1 MESVGSEL
9 IVRLREL
16 FKKMEASRIRLR
28 PILADIAASIDK
40 GFFLDA
46 DSEEVNLLLKQI
58 LEAQEKFS
66 NIEQTKR
73 AATSGKLELVDK
85 VLSDLEQ
92 NSMREEI
99 VQVLSRI
106 STIVLDSQE
115 PKMVESVRKVKLQAE
130 RIKNN
135 SIKTDMVHLSKL
147 AERFVLL
154 DEIISD
160 DNTISTEK
168 YLEVVPHFTD
178 NPILLMALSQ
188 NKLHFPRP
196 VEPEPAVE
204 IELLPEPVEVK
215 PEKKPTFNP
224 TAHAVSAVN
233 VKFRSIKPPPD
244 LSLVVYD
251 EKSFEIEKSA
261 VKKNFSVKSFN
272 NKLHE
277 MLDSSD
283 PSPIFRI
290 FMEAR
295 VFFKSNSESLKAS
308 GKFSKKLSVF
318 IPTILE
324 KLFAWGIADK
334 VTWRERQF
342 YYLNN
347 AGYELCSRVFRNIRT
362 SQNSNEND
370 FETLIRAIKYSS
382 MKIAES
388 KIKDGLRINF
398 EYHTNIPFARAER
411 KFDGDSTQVLLMF
424 SLNLLGENWNEG
436 IAKFRMLIEHE
447 ISQNNEVKAVF
458 VFTFKVEDLPWMK
471 MFDTVKFK
479 TIRFFMCTPEKIYA
493 PNGVDLEFDEW
504 LKISRFGRPSL
515 RRVRKSPNL
524 KDSED
529 EKNKKLDVNIPL
541 PLEQEEPKI
550 DSDAQ
555 IVETEEV
562 AEPAFNEISNEEVS
576 KKFFDDFLD
585 DDDDDDSVEEDD
597 FDDEEDLDED
607 EEPPIEKI
615 DEEVTT
621 IDIKSTLDSEEKNFK
636 LPVAEKKS
644 APVVEEK
651 VTAPA
656 EVEVTTIEND
666 LAKVDSVTGVTNL
679 FRIGAKSRAMLALH
693 ALKDFIAQTEPDND
707 NWAAYLADEIG
718 FILDD
723 PLSAQVTRH
732 IDPFTFWTGA
742 VEIPKANVGKTFDYL
757 NLAAMIKCFFAP
769 LDPTSYQI
777 QKSWRQLNEDKSNT
791 ALRNYPAAKNLISL
805 FNGFTEKTHRAFAD
819 CLVGAGNSNED
830 NFQLALAQVE
840 KAENISDS
848 ILHSDVNHRRV
859 KDLIN
864 QLFSINGLV
873 RKYLDVKEY
882 SADEILSFCR
892 TFEDTD
898 LSVILS
904 ESGAHIDE
912 ELFSEKIISDYLDR
926 IWNNPKVQ
934 LVRKEREP
942 FKGPKRKRVTEI
954 MKQCLTAL
962 LSYVYAKRNLDEST
976 TTGKPSAPVDKA
988 IENLDDLKKQMSKD
1002 KKLNLGQIIFKLF
1015 IENLEK
1021 KLNGENVALIYNE
1034 CILTANYIELENGLP
1049 TINSFGVE
1057 EFSLKNRVMNFEADM
1072 KGKTFDESLKSAYE
1086 TSLKN
1091 YDCGILQH
1099 LTKFYLPQL
1108 NVPEEEI
1115 KRKISG
1121 LDRQVDKQIDR
1132 VYAEFLSDLEL
1143 ARNYSRITDQEKIEF
1158 YIDAVVE
1165 ARKHFMQTKNAGL
1178 FQNFINA
1185 CNQSINKTSI
1195 PHKNALTK
1203 RLKKLEETLEQH
1215 LSSGET
1221 LETRYPIITNIRRQ
1235 IELMNLTVAEDYMN
1249 RLETEGG
1256 NLLTEL
1262 DVTGY
1267 DLSTLETFL
1276 NDYETLYRSISSANG
1291 SVEGAFKQRVHT
1303 NRPNRETQ
1311 DALDF
1316 LRGWQGIHSGQTTAI
1331 ENAVIDI
1338 LKHLGYDGGRIT
1350 ARNFDAL
1357 NQKSYTISFDE
1368 PIKARESY
1376 PHPFAVF
1383 GTEIYSKGLEV
1394 IYLGANRRYDNIAQ
1408 VLGEMTV
1415 DRGTICLA
1423 DVAMT
1428 LPERRSLAKI
1438 MKLTTNL
1445 KNVLVLDKVMALYLA
1460 SFDDATRGKR
1470 MLQTV
1475 LPFSRVQPYTTG
1487 GVVAPEMFIGRSEE
1501 LDQIRD
1507 MKGPVFVYGG
1517 RQLGKSALL
1526 RQVRNIEHNPRQLNY
1541 AFFIDLKNLDSEQTL
1556 KKITYELSN
1565 AKLIGE
1571 VQNWEEF
1578 SYKMHKLLNGQ
1589 FGGID
1594 KPRKLLLLMDESDT
1608 FLSQKDSEKA
1618 INVLRELLVTFN
1630 GQFKFVLAGLH
1641 KVIRFEQ
1648 NSSFGNL
1655 NHISVLPFK
1664 PSDAMELLVKP
1675 MSWLGFRISDE
1686 SLISAIFSRT
1696 NYYPGSIQYY
1706 CKMLVDAVGA
1716 NYTKQN
1722 FDVVKNP
1729 PYTLDDEYLK
1739 NVLGNREFQEEIRQ
1753 KFQITLCLDDDNY
1766 YEILALAVAMAY
1778 YENGRPIG
1786 VSLTDIKDYCLM
1798 CGVEKIGKL
1807 SDNEL
1812 LSLLDEMVTLNIL
1825 RRADGKFEFNRYAF
1839 WHMMGTVEEANKKL
1853 DSYGTLGARA

>member
-1 MESVGSEL
+1 MESAGSEL

-16 FKKMEASRIRLR
+16 FRQMESSRIRLR

-40 GFFLDA
+40 GFFIDA
-46 DSEEVNLLLKQI
+46 DSDEVNTLLKQI

-66 NIEQTKR
+66 SVEQTKR
-73 AATSGKLELVDK
+73 AAGLGKVEQVDK
-85 VLSDLEQ
+85 ALANLEQ
-92 NSMREEI
+92 ISRREELFQI
-99 VQVLSRI
+99 LSRI
-106 STIVLDSQE
+106 STIVLDSDE

-130 RIKNN
+130 HIKNKAGRADI
-135 SIKTDMVHLSKL
+135 SHFSKL

-154 DEIISD
+154 DEIISS
-160 DNTISTEK
+160 NESLSTEK
-168 YLEVVPHFTD
+168 YLEAVQQFPD

-188 NKLHFPRP
+188 SKLHFPGANITEI
-196 VEPEPAVE
+196 VEDEPPKKDDVTAD
-204 IELLPEPVEVK
+204 
-215 PEKKPTFNP
+215 KKPSLTP
-224 TAHAVSAVN
+224 TIYTISAVN
-233 VKFRSIKPPPD
+233 IKFKKIKPPPD
-244 LSLVVYD
+244 LSLVLYD
-251 EKSFEIEKSA
+251 EKSFEIERTPA
-261 VKKNFSVKSFN
+261 KKNFSVKSFH

-277 MLDSSD
+277 LIDTSD
-283 PSPIFRI
+283 PSPIFKI
-290 FMEAR
+290 FMDAR
-295 VFFKSNSESLKAS
+295 VFFKTSPINLKVT
-308 GKFSKKLSVF
+308 GKFTKKLAIFV
-318 IPTILE
+318 PMILE
-324 KLFAWGIADK
+324 KLFSWGIADK
-334 VTWRERQF
+334 VLWRGQQF
-342 YYLNN
+342 YYMNN
-347 AGYELCSRVFRNIRT
+347 FGYELCSRAFRNIRT
-362 SQNSNEND
+362 STQNTSEDD
-370 FETLIRAIKYSS
+370 FTTMIRAIKYST
-382 MKIAES
+382 MKITEI
-388 KIKDGLRINF
+388 KIKDTFRINF
-398 EYHTNIPFARAER
+398 EYAANFPFARAER
-411 KFDGDSTQVLLMF
+411 KFDGDTTQVLLMM
-424 SLNLLGENWNEG
+424 SLYLLGEDWAEG
-436 IAKFRMLIEHE
+436 IARFRMLIERE
-447 ISQNNEVKAVF
+447 INEGNDIKAVF
-458 VFTFKVEDLPWMK
+458 VFTFDAADLQWLK
-471 MFDTVKFK
+471 LFDTVKFK
-479 TIRFFMCTPEKIYA
+479 GIKFFMCTPEKFFDA
-493 PNGVDLEFDEW
+493 TGKELEFDDW
-504 LKISRFGRPSL
+504 LIISRFGRPSFK
-515 RRVRKSPNL
+515 RIKKSPL
-524 KDSED
+524 FKDGED
-529 EKNKKLDVNIPL
+529 EKNKPADLNVPL
-541 PLEQEEPKI
+541 QAPLFNDDDEPKFFYGNES
-550 DSDAQ
+550 SDD
-555 IVETEEV
+555 ISENL
-562 AEPAFNEISNEEVS
+562 NEIPTDI
-576 KKFFDDFLD
+576 FD
-585 DDDDDDSVEEDD
+585 DDDEESPTENEVDETPAEIEVKTIQVESNLPE
-597 FDDEEDLDED
+597 
-607 EEPPIEKI
+607 
-615 DEEVTT
+615 
-621 IDIKSTLDSEEKNFK
+621 EEKNFK
-636 LPVAEKKS
+636 LPVSVEKPAPAAEKVAAVS
-644 APVVEEK
+644 
-651 VTAPA
+651 
-656 EVEVTTIEND
+656 EVELTIEND
-666 LAKVDSVTGVTNL
+666 LAKVDGVTGITNL
-679 FRIGAKSRAMLALH
+679 FKAGAKSRGMLALH
-693 ALKDFIAQTEPDND
+693 ALKDFIAQTEPDIE
-707 NWAAYLADEIG
+707 NWAAYLTDEIG
-718 FILDD
+718 FILND
-723 PLSAQVTRH
+723 PLSTQVTRH
-732 IDPFTFWTGA
+732 VDPFSFWTGE

-769 LDPTSYQI
+769 PDPTSYQL

-791 ALRNYPAAKNLISL
+791 ALRTYPAAKNLISL
-805 FNGFTEKTHRAFAD
+805 FNNFTEKTHHAFAD
-819 CLVGAGNSNED
+819 CLIGAGNSNED
-830 NFQLALAQVE
+830 NLKAAISQV
-840 KAENISDS
+840 KVAENIADS

-859 KDLIN
+859 KDVIQ
-864 QLFSINGLV
+864 QLFSNNGLV
-873 RKYLDVKEY
+873 RKYLSVDDY
-882 SADEILSFCR
+882 STEEILNFCKM
-892 TFEDTD
+892 FEDTD
-898 LSVILS
+898 LNAVIS
-904 ESGAHIDE
+904 DIGAQIDE
-912 ELFSEKIISDYLDR
+912 ELFSEKIIGEYLDR

-942 FKGPKRKRVTEI
+942 FKGPKRRRVTEI

-962 LSYVYAKRNLDEST
+962 LNYVYAKKNLDSSS
-976 TTGKPSAPVDKA
+976 TTGKPSAPVERA
-988 IENLDDLKKQMSKD
+988 IESLDDLKKQMSRD

-1015 IENLEK
+1015 IDNLES
-1021 KLNGENVALIYNE
+1021 KLNGENVSLVYNE

-1072 KGKTFDESLKSAYE
+1072 KGKTFNEVLKSAYE

-1099 LTKFYLPQL
+1099 LAKFFLTQL
-1108 NVPEEEI
+1108 NVTDEEI

-1121 LDRQVDKQIDR
+1121 LDRQVDRQIER

-1158 YIDAVVE
+1158 YINAAVN
-1165 ARKHFMQTKNAGL
+1165 ARQHYMQTKNAGL
-1178 FQNFINA
+1178 FQRFIDA
-1185 CNQSINKTSI
+1185 CNESINKTSI
-1195 PHKNALTK
+1195 PQKNALTK
-1203 RLKKLEETLEQH
+1203 RLKKLEESLEKN
-1215 LSSGET
+1215 LNADET
-1221 LETRYPIITNIRRQ
+1221 LETRYPIIANIRRQ

-1267 DLSTLETFL
+1267 DLSTLENFI
-1276 NDYETLYRSISSANG
+1276 NDYETLYRAIQSANG
-1291 SVEGAFKQRVHT
+1291 SVEGAFKQRFHS
-1303 NRPNRETQ
+1303 NRVNRATQ
-1311 DALDF
+1311 DAIDF
-1316 LRGWQGIHSGQTTAI
+1316 LHGWQGIHSGQTTAI
-1331 ENAVIDI
+1331 ENSVIEI
-1338 LKHLGYDGGRIT
+1338 LKHIGYDGGRIT

-1376 PHPFAVF
+1376 PHPFAIF

-1445 KNVLVLDKVMALYLA
+1445 KNVLVIDKVMALYLA
-1460 SFDDATRGKR
+1460 NFDEANRGKR

-1507 MKGPVFVYGG
+1507 MSGPVFVYGG

-1541 AFFIDLKNLDSEQTL
+1541 AFFIDLKNLDSDQTL
-1556 KKITYELSN
+1556 KKIVYELSN

-1571 VQNWEEF
+1571 VNNWEEF
-1578 SYKMHKLLNGQ
+1578 SFKMHKLLNGQ

-1594 KPRKLLLLMDESDT
+1594 KPKKLLLLMDESDT

-1618 INVLRELLVTFN
+1618 INVLRELFVTFN

-1786 VSLTDIKDYCLM
+1786 VSLSDIKDYCLM

-1807 SDNEL
+1807 SDAEI

-1853 DSYGTLGARA
+1853 DSYGTLGTRS

>member
-40 GFFLDA
+40 GFFIDA
-46 DSEEVNLLLKQI
+46 DSDEVNALLKQI

-66 NIEQTKR
+66 TIEQTKR
-73 AATSGKLELVDK
+73 AANSGKIEQVDK
-85 VLSDLEQ
+85 TLANLEQ

-99 VQVLSRI
+99 LQVLSKI
-106 STIVLDSQE
+106 STIVLDSHE
-115 PKMVESVRKVKLQAE
+115 PKMMESVKKVKLQAE
-130 RIKNN
+130 HIKNKAVK
-135 SIKTDMVHLSKL
+135 IDMAHFSKL

-160 DNTISTEK
+160 DETLSTEK
-168 YLEVVPHFTD
+168 YLEAVQQFPD

-188 NKLHFPRP
+188 GKLHFPRP
-196 VEPEPAVE
+196 VKAESVE
-204 IELLPEPVEVK
+204 IEPPPEKVEVK
-215 PEKKPTFNP
+215 PAVEKKVTLTPNS
-224 TAHAVSAVN
+224 HAVSAVN
-233 VKFRSIKPPPD
+233 VKYKKIKPPPD
-244 LSLVVYD
+244 LSLVIYN
-251 EKSFEIEKSA
+251 EKSFVIEKSPA
-261 VKKNFSVKSFN
+261 KKNFSVKSFN

-277 MLDSSD
+277 LLDSSD

-290 FMEAR
+290 FMESR
-295 VFFKSNSESLKAS
+295 IFFKTNPENHKS
-308 GKFSKKLSVF
+308 GGRLTKKLSVF
-318 IPTILE
+318 VPTILE
-324 KLFAWGIADK
+324 KLFTWGIADK
-334 VTWRERQF
+334 VTWRDCQF

-362 SQNSNEND
+362 TQNSSED
-370 FETLIRAIKYSS
+370 DLTTLIHAIKYSS
-382 MKIAES
+382 MKIAEA
-388 KIKDGLRINF
+388 KIREGLRITF
-398 EYHTNIPFARAER
+398 DYHVNLPFARAER
-411 KFDGDSTQVLLMF
+411 KFDGDTTQVLLML
-424 SLNLLGENWNEG
+424 SLNLLGENWAEG
-436 IAKFRMLIEHE
+436 IAKFRMLIDNE
-447 ISQNNEVKAVF
+447 INKNYEVKAVF
-458 VFTFKVEDLPWMK
+458 VFTFKVEDFSWVKL
-471 MFDTVKFK
+471 FDIIKFK
-479 TIRFFMCTPEKIYA
+479 GINFFMCTPEKLYS
-493 PNGVDLEFDEW
+493 PNGMDLDFEEW
-504 LKISRFGRPSL
+504 LAISRFGRPSL
-515 RRVRKSPNL
+515 KRIKKSSNF
-524 KDSED
+524 KESED
-529 EKNKKLDVNIPL
+529 EKNKSVDVNIPL
-541 PLEQEEPKI
+541 PLEESTINDEPVDEKSKL
-550 DSDAQ
+550 DEPELYE
-555 IVETEEV
+555 VEK
-562 AEPAFNEISNEEVS
+562 N
-576 KKFFDDFLD
+576 FFSEND
-585 DDDDDDSVEEDD
+585 DDELVDED
-597 FDDEEDLDED
+597 FADED
-607 EEPPIEKI
+607 EPIETSAV
-615 DEEVTT
+615 EVET
-621 IDIKSTLDSEEKNFK
+621 IDVEESLPVENQNFNSPVAVKKSEPVIEEKI
-636 LPVAEKKS
+636 
-644 APVVEEK
+644 APVS
-651 VTAPA
+651 
-656 EVEVTTIEND
+656 EVESAIEND
-666 LAKVDSVTGVTNL
+666 LAKVDSVTGITNL
-679 FRIGAKSRAMLALH
+679 FKVGAKSRAMLALH
-693 ALKDFIAQTEPDND
+693 ALKDFIAQTEPDIE

-732 IDPFTFWTGA
+732 IDPFTFWTSE

-757 NLAAMIKCFFAP
+757 NLAALIKCFFAP
-769 LDPTSYQI
+769 ADPTSYQI
-777 QKSWRQLNEDKSNT
+777 QKSWRQLNEDKSNV
-791 ALRNYPAAKNLISL
+791 ALRSYPAAKNLISL
-805 FNGFTEKTHRAFAD
+805 FNSFTEKTHRAFAD

-830 NFQLALAQVE
+830 NFQAAQAKV
-840 KAENISDS
+840 KVAENISDS

-864 QLFSINGLV
+864 QLFSNNGLV
-873 RKYLDVKEY
+873 RKYLNVEEY
-882 SADEILSFCR
+882 DSDEILSFCR
-892 TFEDTD
+892 MFEDTD
-898 LSVILS
+898 LSVTLN
-904 ESGAHIDE
+904 ESGAQIDE
-912 ELFSEKIISDYLDR
+912 ELFSEKIIGEYLDR

-962 LSYVYAKRNLDEST
+962 FNYIYTKKNLDESS
-976 TTGKPSAPVDKA
+976 TTGKPSAPVEKA

-1002 KKLNLGQIIFKLF
+1002 KKFNLGQIIFKLF

-1021 KLNGENVALIYNE
+1021 KLNGESSPLIYNE

-1049 TINSFGVE
+1049 TVNSFGVE

-1072 KGKTFDESLKSAYE
+1072 KGKTFGEALTRAYE

-1099 LTKFYLPQL
+1099 LAKFYLPQL
-1108 NVPEEEI
+1108 NVTDEEI
-1115 KRKISG
+1115 KRKLSG

-1132 VYAEFLSDLEL
+1132 VYSEFLSDLEL

-1158 YIDAVVE
+1158 YIDATVE

-1178 FQNFINA
+1178 FQRFIDA

-1195 PHKNALTK
+1195 PQKNALTK
-1203 RLKKLEETLEQH
+1203 RLIKLEESLEQN
-1215 LSSGET
+1215 LNADET
-1221 LETRYPIITNIRRQ
+1221 LETRYPIISNIRRQ

-1262 DVTGY
+1262 DFTGY
-1267 DLSTLETFL
+1267 DLSTLENFI
-1276 NDYETLYRSISSANG
+1276 NDYETLYRAIQSANG
-1291 SVEGAFKQRVHT
+1291 SVEGAFKQRFHG
-1303 NRPNRETQ
+1303 NRVNRETQ
-1311 DALDF
+1311 DAIDF
-1316 LRGWQGIHSGQTTAI
+1316 LHGWQGIHSGQNVAI
-1331 ENAVIDI
+1331 ENAVIEI

-1357 NQKSYTISFDE
+1357 NQKSYTITFDE
-1368 PIKARESY
+1368 PIKARENY

-1423 DVAMT
+1423 DVSMT

-1460 SFDDATRGKR
+1460 GFDDANRGKR

-1507 MKGPVFVYGG
+1507 MSGPVFVYGG

-1541 AFFIDLKNLDSEQTL
+1541 AFFIDLKNLDSDQTL
-1556 KKITYELSN
+1556 KKIVYELSN

-1571 VQNWEEF
+1571 VNNWEEF

-1739 NVLGNREFQEEIRQ
+1739 NVLGNREFQEEIKN

-1786 VSLTDIKDYCLM
+1786 VSLSDIKDYCLM
-1798 CGVEKIGKL
+1798 CGVEKIGRL
-1807 SDNEL
+1807 SDAEI

-1853 DSYGTLGARA
+1853 DSYGTLGNRA

>member
-1 MESVGSEL
+1 MDSAGSEL

-16 FKKMEASRIRLR
+16 FRQMETSRIRLR

-40 GFFLDA
+40 GFFIDA
-46 DSEEVNLLLKQI
+46 DSDEVNKLLKQI

-66 NIEQTKR
+66 TIEQTKR
-73 AATSGKLELVDK
+73 AAALGKVEQVDK
-85 VLSDLEQ
+85 ALANLEQ
-92 NSMREEI
+92 NSQREELLQI
-99 VQVLSRI
+99 LSRI
-106 STIVLDSQE
+106 STIILDSEE

-130 RIKNN
+130 HIRNKAGKADIA
-135 SIKTDMVHLSKL
+135 HFSKL

-154 DEIISD
+154 DEIVSS
-160 DNTISTEK
+160 NESLSTEK
-168 YLEVVPHFTD
+168 YLEAVQQFPD

-196 VEPEPAVE
+196 VSTE
-204 IELLPEPVEVK
+204 IVEVELPPQPQIEDK
-215 PEKKPTFNP
+215 PDKKPTLEPNS
-224 TAHAVSAVN
+224 HAISAVN
-233 VKFRSIKPPPD
+233 VKYKKIKPPPD
-244 LSLVVYD
+244 LSLVIYD
-251 EKSFEIEKSA
+251 EKSFEIEKTTA
-261 VKKNFSVKSFN
+261 KKNFSVKSFH

-277 MLDSSD
+277 LIDSSD
-283 PSPIFRI
+283 PSPIFKIFMDARI
-290 FMEAR
+290 F
-295 VFFKSNSESLKAS
+295 FKTNPDNLKS
-308 GKFSKKLSVF
+308 TGKFTKRLAVF
-318 IPTILE
+318 VPTILE
-324 KLFAWGIADK
+324 KLFTWGIADK
-334 VTWRERQF
+334 VTWRGTQF

-347 AGYELCSRVFRNIRT
+347 SGYELCSRAFRNIRT
-362 SQNSNEND
+362 SSQNAVETD
-370 FETLIRAIKYSS
+370 LETLIHAIKYSS

-388 KIKDGLRINF
+388 KIKDTLRINF
-398 EYHTNIPFARAER
+398 EYAAGVPFARAER
-411 KFDGDSTQVLLMF
+411 KFDGDATQVLLML
-424 SLNLLGENWNEG
+424 SLNLLGENWAEI
-436 IAKFRMLIEHE
+436 IAKFRMLIDRE
-447 ISQNNEVKAVF
+447 INGDSEVKAVF
-458 VFTFKVEDLPWMK
+458 VFTFDIADLPWMK
-471 MFDTVKFK
+471 MFYTVKFK
-479 TIRFFMCTPEKIYA
+479 GIRFFMCTPEKLYA
-493 PNGVDLEFDEW
+493 PNGVDLDFDEW
-504 LKISRFGRPSL
+504 LIISRFGRPSL
-515 RRVRKSPNL
+515 KRVKKSTND
-524 KDSED
+524 KDNED
-529 EKNKKLDVNIPL
+529 EKNKRVDANIPL
-541 PLEQEEPKI
+541 PLEQDEQKFNLEYSPEDKDSEKFSEEEIRNEIFPEFLDEELTEETSLNEVEEETPLEPSETEIETI
-550 DSDAQ
+550 DVEST
-555 IVETEEV
+555 IVEET
-562 AEPAFNEISNEEVS
+562 
-576 KKFFDDFLD
+576 
-585 DDDDDDSVEEDD
+585 
-597 FDDEEDLDED
+597 
-607 EEPPIEKI
+607 
-615 DEEVTT
+615 
-621 IDIKSTLDSEEKNFK
+621 NFK
-636 LPVAEKKS
+636 LPAAVKKS
-644 APVVEEK
+644 APVVENK
-651 VTAPA
+651 VTSVA
-656 EVEVTTIEND
+656 EVELTTEID
-666 LAKVDSVTGVTNL
+666 LAKVDSVTGITNL
-679 FRIGAKSRAMLALH
+679 FKIGAKSRAMLALH
-693 ALKDFIAQTEPDND
+693 ALKDFIAQTEPDTE
-707 NWAAYLADEIG
+707 NWAAHLADEIG
-718 FILDD
+718 FILND
-723 PLSAQVTRH
+723 PLSTRH
-732 IDPFTFWTGA
+732 VDPFTFWSSA

-757 NLAAMIKCFFAP
+757 NLAAMIKSFFAP
-769 LDPTSYQI
+769 PDPTSYQI

-791 ALRNYPAAKNLISL
+791 ALRSYPAAKNLISL
-805 FNGFTEKTHRAFAD
+805 FNNFTEKTHHAFAD

-830 NFQLALAQVE
+830 NFQSAIAQIKV
-840 KAENISDS
+840 AENIADS

-859 KDLIN
+859 KDVIN
-864 QLFSINGLV
+864 QLFCNNGLI
-873 RKYLDVKEY
+873 RKYLNVDEY
-882 SADEILSFCR
+882 STDEILSFCR
-892 TFEDTD
+892 MFEETD
-898 LSVILS
+898 LSAIIS
-904 ESGAHIDE
+904 ETGAQIDE
-912 ELFSEKIISDYLDR
+912 ELFSEKMIGEYLDR

-942 FKGPKRKRVTEI
+942 FKGPKRRRVTEI

-962 LSYVYAKRNLDEST
+962 LNYIYAKKNLDNSS
-976 TTGKPSAPVDKA
+976 TTGKPSAPIDKA
-988 IENLDDLKKQMSKD
+988 LENLDDLKKQMSKD
-1002 KKLNLGQIIFKLF
+1002 KKINLGQIIFKLF

-1021 KLNGENVALIYNE
+1021 KLNGEVITFVYNE
-1034 CILTANYIELENGLP
+1034 CILTSNYIELENGLP
-1049 TINSFGVE
+1049 TVNSFGVE
-1057 EFSLKNRVMNFEADM
+1057 EFSLKNRVMNFESAM
-1072 KGKTFDESLKSAYE
+1072 KGKNFDAALKSAYE

-1099 LTKFYLPQL
+1099 LAKFYLPQL
-1108 NVPEEEI
+1108 NVTDEEI
-1115 KRKISG
+1115 KRKLSG
-1121 LDRQVDKQIDR
+1121 LDRQVDKQIER
-1132 VYAEFLSDLEL
+1132 VYTEFLSDLEL

-1158 YIDAVVE
+1158 YITAAVE
-1165 ARKHFMQTKNAGL
+1165 ARQHYMQTKNAGL
-1178 FQNFINA
+1178 FQRFIDA

-1195 PHKNALTK
+1195 PQKNALTK
-1203 RLKKLEETLEQH
+1203 RLIKLEESLEKN
-1215 LSSGET
+1215 LNADET
-1221 LETRYPIITNIRRQ
+1221 LETRYPILSNIRRQ

-1267 DLSTLETFL
+1267 DLTTLENFL
-1276 NDYETLYRSISSANG
+1276 NDYETLYRAIQSANG
-1291 SVEGAFKQRVHT
+1291 SVEGAFKQRFHG
-1303 NRPNRETQ
+1303 NRVNRETQ
-1311 DALDF
+1311 DAIDF
-1316 LRGWQGIHSGQTTAI
+1316 LHGWQGIHSGQNTAI
-1331 ENAVIDI
+1331 ENAVIEI

-1357 NQKSYTISFDE
+1357 NQKSYTITFDE
-1368 PIKARESY
+1368 PIKARENY

-1383 GTEIYSKGLEV
+1383 GTEIYVKGLEV

-1460 SFDDATRGKR
+1460 SFDKANRGKR

-1475 LPFSRVQPYTTG
+1475 LPFSRVQPYSTG
-1487 GVVAPEMFIGRSEE
+1487 GVVPPEMFIGRSEE

-1507 MKGPVFVYGG
+1507 MSGPVFVYGG

-1526 RQVRNIEHNPRQLNY
+1526 RQVRNIEHNPRQLSY
-1541 AFFIDLKNLDSEQTL
+1541 AFFIDLKNLDSDQTL
-1556 KKITYELSN
+1556 KKIVYELSN
-1565 AKLIGE
+1565 AKLIGD
-1571 VQNWEEF
+1571 VPNWEEF
-1578 SYKMHKLLNGQ
+1578 SYKMRRLLNGQ
-1589 FGGID
+1589 FGGIE
-1594 KPRKLLLLMDESDT
+1594 KPKKLLLLMDESDT

-1618 INVLRELLVTFN
+1618 INVLRELFITFN
-1630 GQFKFVLAGLH
+1630 GRFKFVLAGLH

-1786 VSLTDIKDYCLM
+1786 VSLDDIKDYCLM

-1807 SDNEL
+1807 SDAEI

-1825 RRADGKFEFNRYAF
+1825 RRTDGKFEFNRYAF

-1853 DSYGTLGARA
+1853 DSYGTLGNRA